1 MNKFQSEKPKCSG
14 MAKTKVFQS
23 SHKLPTLPLK
33 EIIFATSPQQTGTQ
47 IKKKSGSE
55 QKGIQSTFKPF

>member
-1 MNKFQSEKPKCSG
+1 

-33 EIIFATSPQQTGTQ
+33 EIILATSPQQTGTQ
-47 IKKKSGSE
+47 IKKESGSE

>member
-1 MNKFQSEKPKCSG
+1 

-23 SHKLPTLPLK
+23 SHKLRTLPLK

-47 IKKKSGSE
+47 IKKESGSE